1 MRMGEIVEISQGEVG
16 RNPLKNSWGDIM
28 DKIQYW
34 CPEGQQGQQ
43 NEQELATKMLQIQS
57 KRFYLD
63 VKQNR
68 RGRFIKVAEIGAD
81 GRRSQIYLALSTAFE
96 FRNHLSTFSDYYAS
110 LGPPNPEN
118 VPDDGKLK
126 SEMMV
131 KDNRRYY
138 LDLKENSR
146 GRFLR
151 VSQTITRGGPRTQIA
166 IPAQGMIE
174 FRDALTDLLEEFG
187 SDDGGFK
194 GDLPDGRY
202 MRVEGKNFYFDI
214 GQNNRGIYMRIS
226 EVKTNFRTAITVPEK
241 SWARFRD
248 IFADYCEKMQEGGG
262 AGVGVGGMS
271 GGSGGSG
278 GNVLSDGKGS
288 VVAQMSES
296 VKVAVRCRP
305 MCSRE
310 KQQGC
315 RNVVTID
322 SLTKCCTLENP
333 SSNGN
338 LTGGKVYQFDAA
350 FGSDSSTELV
360 YEDVGSVIVEAVL
373 HGYNG
378 TVFAY
383 GQTGCGKSY
392 TMRGFIERTL
402 EHLFEA
408 TSTSSTETRYLALLS
423 YLEIYNERLR
433 DLLKEDTGESLLML
447 KEDSTKGTYVAGG
460 LREVTVKDAA
470 ECARLIEQGDK
481 KRAAAATKM
490 NAASSRSHAVLTLAL
505 EAIAINDNEK
515 GGSNA
520 IRRGRLHL
528 VDLAGSERQ
537 TRTGATGDRL
547 KEAASINLSL
557 SALGNVISALAAGN
571 GRHVPYRD
579 SKLTRLLRDSL
590 GGNARTLMIACISP
604 SDIDADETLS
614 TLRYAARA
622 RCIKNKPVVNE
633 DPKDALLRQYQL
645 ELQRLRK
652 LLESN
657 DKMND
662 SIGST
667 KDLELYENVDTT
679 DREYNEEVERLKK
692 ECENSNLSAKRLREE
707 LDILKSR
714 YENNNDKITLHEGEP
729 VIDELDRE
737 REEKRRKKR
746 EAAKQEV
753 LRRLEKLTIGGE
765 ALDNNELRKR
775 REKRRKRL
783 QALAGVL
790 EASSQDGGVFQ
801 VYGQLRSTEDALK
814 RMAKRVRQLEAEA
827 ADLQASWDAE
837 RRDLLRREL
846 LTSQLCDAMIPH
858 LRPGCPLRDVESVR
872 ASATWSEELNRWRL
886 PDASSYITL
895 PPTFIQLRDG
905 NMMTNTMTTPGIISK
920 ADLNNNNNNNNND
933 DKTTRR
939 EDYRK
944 TNLNVSTNETADE
957 TIDDKNKM
965 KDTTKNLDI
974 AGTYFRRNRID
985 TLLARVKEA
994 KTFEIGN
1001 RLSKSGGSEDT
1012 TTPSNNNYLQLNA
1025 LNLQT
1030 SAPVITESNVYKPS
1044 QHPITVHGH
1053 STRYAWTIDDNPTNR
1068 TYGSLLTN
1076 MKKNPPRILEAL
1088 PSYPQGNGQLV
1099 NNPFRF
1105 NERIPSRFDQNDD
1118 QRQHQQQHEQD
1129 EDDEVDDEEE
1139 EEEGEEEEKGKR
1151 RERRLLNLDRNFHSS
1166 KAS

>member
-1 MRMGEIVEISQGEVG
+1 
-16 RNPLKNSWGDIM
+16 
-28 DKIQYW
+28 
-34 CPEGQQGQQ
+34 
-43 NEQELATKMLQIQS
+43 
-57 KRFYLD
+57 
-63 VKQNR
+63 
-68 RGRFIKVAEIGAD
+68 
-81 GRRSQIYLALSTAFE
+81 
-96 FRNHLSTFSDYYAS
+96 
-110 LGPPNPEN
+110 
-118 VPDDGKLK
+118 
-126 SEMMV
+126 
-131 KDNRRYY
+131 
-138 LDLKENSR
+138 
-146 GRFLR
+146 
-151 VSQTITRGGPRTQIA
+151 
-166 IPAQGMIE
+166 
-174 FRDALTDLLEEFG
+174 
-187 SDDGGFK
+187 
-194 GDLPDGRY
+194 
-202 MRVEGKNFYFDI
+202 
-214 GQNNRGIYMRIS
+214 
-226 EVKTNFRTAITVPEK
+226 
-241 SWARFRD
+241 
-248 IFADYCEKMQEGGG
+248 
-262 AGVGVGGMS
+262 
-271 GGSGGSG
+271 
-278 GNVLSDGKGS
+278 
-288 VVAQMSES
+288 MSES

-322 SLTKCCTLENP
+322 SLSKCCTLENP
-333 SSNGN
+333 SANGN

-433 DLLKEDTGESLLML
+433 DLLKEGTGETLLML
-447 KEDSTKGTYVAGG
+447 KEDTTRGTYVAGG
-460 LREVTVKDAA
+460 LREVTVKNAA

-505 EAIAINDNEK
+505 EAIAINDNDK

-604 SDIDADETLS
+604 SDIDAEETLS

-622 RCIKNKPVVNE
+622 RCIKNKPIVNE

-657 DKMND
+657 DKIND
-662 SIGST
+662 S
-667 KDLELYENVDTT
+667 KDLELEIDVTE
-679 DREYNEEVERLKK
+679 REYNEEVERLRK
-692 ECENSNLSAKRLREE
+692 ECENSNLSAKKLREE
-707 LDILKSR
+707 LDILRSR
-714 YENNNDKITLHEGEP
+714 YENDNGKTTLHEGEP

-858 LRPGCPLRDVESVR
+858 LRPGCPLRDVGSVR
-872 ASATWSEELNRWRL
+872 ASATWSEELNRWRF

-895 PPTFIQLRDG
+895 PPTFVQLRDG
-905 NMMTNTMTTPGIISK
+905 MVNTVTIPGTTSK
-920 ADLNNNNNNNNND
+920 ADLNNNNNSNNNSGNNGKED
-933 DKTTRR
+933 FKTT
-939 EDYRK
+939 
-944 TNLNVSTNETADE
+944 NLMSTNEISTEE
-957 TIDDKNKM
+957 TNDDKNKK
-965 KDTTKNLDI
+965 KDTTKKLDI
-974 AGTYFRRNRID
+974 ADTYFRRNRID

-1012 TTPSNNNYLQLNA
+1012 TLPINNNYLQLNA
-1025 LNLQT
+1025 LNLQS
-1030 SAPVITESNVYKPS
+1030 SAPVISESNVYKPS
-1044 QHPITVHGH
+1044 QHPRPVHGH
-1053 STRYAWTIDDNPTNR
+1053 STRHAWTIDDNPTNR
-1068 TYGSLLTN
+1068 TYGSFVTN

-1118 QRQHQQQHEQD
+1118 QRHEQQHEQ
-1129 EDDEVDDEEE
+1129 EEEEDEEE
-1139 EEEGEEEEKGKR
+1139 EEEEEEGKR
-1151 RERRLLNLDRNFHSS
+1151 REHRLLNLDRNFHSS
-1166 KAS
+1166 NTS